1 MTRTRPWDER
11 DNLRQA
17 PVMTQFYGLGVQGR
31 SKGPIKKYL
40 ILADISAKDQ
50 IKCII
55 YFNSIHLQTL
65 TDTLINPPPPTLGS
79 MVVKIFNY
87 CKS

>member
-31 SKGPIKKYL
+31 SKGPIKKNL

-50 IKCII
+50 VKCII
-55 YFNSIHLQTL
+55 YF
-65 TDTLINPPPPTLGS
+65 
-79 MVVKIFNY
+79 
-87 CKS
+87 